1 MRKGYLRKL
10 LEYMKKVYKIED
22 ILNRLSDNRVNP
34 TYRTS
39 EAILPVLLGFLV
51 RIQSLNELK
60 HKIRSKDFKGVLSR
74 KTKLPQID
82 VVREVLKRIDL
93 SGLENFTSSIIK
105 KAKENKVFKEGTLDG
120 YTVAAIDG
128 TKLFGSNIK
137 SCPECCKSTLKNGKV
152 HNAHNAV
159 FISLIGS
166 HPRLTIDFE
175 LYQGSSDSSKKAERE
190 LTVAKRLLEKVCQTY
205 NRMVDIVVYD
215 ALACNSVWINHC
227 IKYKITPVVH
237 VKENNISSIKEIKS
251 KINKSKCKEEWQD
264 FKISCLVKAYEESF
278 KMDGV
283 TDTLRFV
290 KFSKKTAGGKYS
302 QVLVVTTDFDIPLQT
317 LYKIMHKRW
326 DIENSTF
333 NKLKTYAGLD
343 HCFVHHTNAI
353 EAILHLMITANNIMQ
368 LFVHRRLTSKTVKEM
383 PEKELIRLI
392 EKGMYTYKEKLVL
405 DTC

>member
-1 MRKGYLRKL
+1 MRKSYLRML
-10 LEYMKKVYKIED
+10 LAYMKKVYKVENT
-22 ILNRLSDNRVNP
+22 LGRLSDNRVNP

-60 HKIRSKDFKGVLSR
+60 YKIRSKDFRGVISR

-82 VVREVLKRIDL
+82 VIREVLKRIDL
-93 SGLENFTSSIIK
+93 SGLENLTSSIVK
-105 KAKENKVFKEGTLDG
+105 KAKENKVLKN
-120 YTVAAIDG
+120 G

-137 SCPECCKSTLKNGKV
+137 NCPECCRTKLKNGKV

-159 FISLIGS
+159 FMSLVGS
-166 HPRLTIDFE
+166 HPRLTINFE
-175 LYQGSSDSSKKAERE
+175 LYQGSSDSSKKAEGE
-190 LTVAKRLLEKVCQTY
+190 LTVAKRLLERVRQTY
-205 NRMVDIVVYD
+205 NSMVDIVVYD
-215 ALACNSVWINHC
+215 ALACNSIWINHC
-227 IKYKITPVVH
+227 INNKITPVVH
-237 VKENNISSIKEIKS
+237 VKENNISSIKEIKN
-251 KINKSKCKEEWQD
+251 KINKSKCKEEWRYS
-264 FKISCLVKAYEESF
+264 KRSCVVRAYEKGF

-283 TDTLRFV
+283 RGTLRFV
-290 KFSKKTAGGKYS
+290 KFRKKTHEGKYS
-302 QVLVVTTDFDIPLQT
+302 QVLVVTTDFNIPLQT
-317 LYKIMHKRW
+317 LYKIMQKRW

-333 NKLKTYAGLD
+333 NKLKTYANLD

-368 LFVHRRLTSKTVKEM
+368 LFVHRRLASQAVKKM

-392 EKGMYTYKEKLVL
+392 EKDMYTYKEKLVI